1 MKIAKWVPAGA
12 LAVCSIALA
21 ATAAVD
27 ATRYLDD
34 VKYLASPEMRGRA
47 TGSPELE
54 KAAHWIEARY
64 KELGVKPLGKSYLQA
79 FPVTTEAALGKG
91 NQFRVAEPG
100 HTTSLKCPEE
110 FVPFNFSSSGK
121 LTGALV
127 FVGYGITAPEYKY
140 DDYQGLDVTGRIV
153 VVLRHEPQEND
164 DKSVFEG
171 KLLTRHAQFA
181 NKAAN
186 ARMHGAAGV
195 ILVNDRTNHP
205 GAADDLEK
213 FGAAVGPNNA
223 GIPFVQVKEAIVEKW
238 FTDSGKDL
246 AQLEQ
251 SISRELKPESFEL
264 AASVKVEAAVDV
276 TRAVKTVH
284 NVVAYIPGETD
295 EYVIIGAHYDHLG
308 LGGQYSLA
316 PSQTGTIHPG
326 ADDNAS
332 GTAGVI
338 ELARGFSREP
348 KDQRGIL
355 FLNFA
360 GEELGL
366 LGSQY
371 YVDHP
376 LLPLDKAVAMINLDM
391 IGRMRDK
398 LYIGGS
404 ASGTTLRPMLQKI
417 LPHYDLKVD
426 YSAGSS
432 EGSSD
437 HTSFTSKQVPALF
450 FFSGLHADYHKPGD
464 TADKIDAPAAVRLLA
479 LVSDVAQTLR
489 DTAERPAFVKV
500 AAPAGHGTSSGAGP
514 VSGYGPYFGS
524 VPEFGEDTKGVK
536 FADIRENSPA
546 AKAGFKAGDVM
557 VEFDGKPVTNL
568 QDFTYLLQGKKPGDE
583 VMVKVM
589 RNGAPLEA
597 KVTLTRRN

>member
-1 MKIAKWVPAGA
+1 MKFSKWAAA
-12 LAVCSIALA
+12 LTLALCSLVLA
-21 ATAAVD
+21 ANSPID
-27 ATRYLDD
+27 ASRYLDD
-34 VKYLASPEMRGRA
+34 VKYLASPQMKGRA
-47 TGSPELE
+47 SGSPELE
-54 KAAHWIEARY
+54 KAATWIEARY
-64 KELGVKPLGKSYLQA
+64 RDFGIRPAGKSYLQA
-79 FPVTTEAALGKG
+79 FPITTEAALGKG
-91 NQFRVAEPG
+91 NQMRVSENG
-100 HTTSLKCPEE
+100 RSTSFKCPED

-121 LTGALV
+121 LEGELV
-127 FVGYGITAPEYKY
+127 FAGYGITAPEYHY
-140 DDYQGLDVTGRIV
+140 DDYAGLDVKGKIV
-153 VVLRHEPQEND
+153 IVLRHEPQEND

-171 KLLTRHAQFA
+171 KTLTRHAQFA

-195 ILVNDRTNHP
+195 ILIQDQANHP
-205 GAADDLEK
+205 GREDDLEK
-213 FGAAVGPNNA
+213 FGVAAGPNNA
-223 GIPFVQVKEAIVEKW
+223 GIPFVQVKAAIVGKW
-238 FTDSGKDL
+238 VTDSGKDV
-246 AQLEQ
+246 AQIEK
-251 SISRELKPESFEL
+251 SIDTDLKPQSFAL
-264 AASVKVEAAVDV
+264 ADSVKLDANVDV

-284 NVVAYIPGETD
+284 NVVAYLPGETD
-295 EYVIIGAHYDHLG
+295 EYIVIGAHYDHLG

-316 PSQTGTIHPG
+316 PSQTGTVHPG

-338 ELARGFSREP
+338 ELARYFSSQP
-348 KDQRGIL
+348 KQKRGIL

-366 LGSQY
+366 LGSAY

-376 LLPLDKAVAMINLDM
+376 ILPLEKAAAMINLDM

-398 LYIGGS
+398 AYIGGS
-404 ASGTTLRPMLQKI
+404 GSGTTFRPMLEKLIAQ
-417 LPHYDLKVD
+417 HDVKVD

-450 FFSGLHADYHKPGD
+450 FFSGLHADYHKPSD
-464 TADKIDAPAAVRLLA
+464 TPDKIDGPASARLLS
-479 LVSDVAQTLR
+479 LVVDVAETLR
-489 DTAERPAFVKV
+489 EAPDRPAFVKV
-500 AAPAGHGTSSGAGP
+500 AAPAGHGGDSSAGP

-524 VPEFGEDTKGVK
+524 VPEFGESTTGVK
-536 FADIRENSPA
+536 FADVRENSPA

-583 VMVKVM
+583 VMVKVL
-589 RNGAPLEA
+589 RNGEPVVA